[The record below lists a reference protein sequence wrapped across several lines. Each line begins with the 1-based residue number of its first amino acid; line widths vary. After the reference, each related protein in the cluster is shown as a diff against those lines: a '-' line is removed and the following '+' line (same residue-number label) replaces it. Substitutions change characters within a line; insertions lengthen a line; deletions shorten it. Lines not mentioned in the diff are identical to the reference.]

1 MVAVNA
7 AAMSQ
12 GASRLLFAAD
22 RPPLRQRP
30 CGRLERYTAT
40 RMQKG
45 DAIMVEIKNPE
56 QIAKMRAAGLVV
68 AAIHEATREAAVP
81 GASTKDLDEVAAKV
95 IADHGAKPNFLG
107 YGGFPGNICT
117 SVNDVVVHGIPDRET
132 VLKDG
137 DIISIDAGAIIDGW
151 HGDAAFTAF
160 VGSGHAPE
168 LLELSQV
175 TEESMWAGIAAF
187 RNGNRLVDISKAIE
201 SYIRRQPRPATGK
214 YGIIEDYGGHGIGT
228 EMHMDPH
235 LLNYVSRKRGR
246 GIKLVPGVCL
256 AIEPMVSLGTPH
268 THVLEDNW
276 TVKTDDGS
284 WSSHWEHS
292 IALTE
297 QGPLVLTAVDGGKAK
312 LAEYGITAAPDPL
325 G

>member
-1 MVAVNA
+1 
-7 AAMSQ
+7 
-12 GASRLLFAAD
+12 
-22 RPPLRQRP
+22 
-30 CGRLERYTAT
+30 
-40 RMQKG
+40 
-45 DAIMVEIKNPE
+45 MVEIKNPE

-95 IADHGAKPNFLG
+95 IADHGAKANFLG
-107 YGGFPGNICT
+107 YGGFPASICT
-117 SVNDVVVHGIPDRET
+117 SVNDVVVHGIPDRQT

-137 DIISIDAGAIIDGW
+137 DIISIDAGAIVDGW

-160 VGSGHAPE
+160 VGTGHAPE
-168 LLELSQV
+168 LLELSRV

-187 RNGNRLVDISKAIE
+187 RNGNRLADISKAIE

-214 YGIIEDYGGHGIGT
+214 YGIIEEYGGHGIGS

-256 AIEPMVSLGTPH
+256 AIEPMVSLGTPL

-276 TVKTDDGS
+276 TVRTDDGS

-297 QGPLVLTAVDGGKAK
+297 QGPLVLTAVDGGRAK
-312 LAEYGITAAPDPL
+312 LAEYGIQAAPDPL
-325 G
+325 V

>member
-1 MVAVNA
+1 
-7 AAMSQ
+7 
-12 GASRLLFAAD
+12 
-22 RPPLRQRP
+22 
-30 CGRLERYTAT
+30 
-40 RMQKG
+40 
-45 DAIMVEIKNPE
+45 MVEIKTPE

-68 AAIHEATREAAVP
+68 AAIHEATRAASVP
-81 GASTKDLDEVAAKV
+81 GATTKDLDEIAAKV

-137 DIISIDAGAIIDGW
+137 DIIAIDAGAIVDGW
-151 HGDAAFTAF
+151 HGDAAFTCF

-168 LLELSQV
+168 LIELSRV

-187 RNGNRLVDISKAIE
+187 RKGNRLEDISRAIE

-214 YGIIEDYGGHGIGT
+214 YGIVEDYGGHGIGT
-228 EMHMDPH
+228 QMHMEPH
-235 LLNYVSRKRGR
+235 LLNYVTKKRGR

-256 AIEPMVSLGTPH
+256 AIEPMVTLGSPH
-268 THVLEDNW
+268 THVLEDEW
-276 TVKTDDGS
+276 TVKSDDGS

-292 IALTE
+292 VALTE
-297 QGPLVLTAVDGGKAK
+297 QGPLVLTAPDGGRAK

-325 G
+325 A